1 MKREKTQTPENND
14 LEPSNAEEK
23 NKKITRKYKLHLR
36 VPVDAEEDK
45 LIKEGAS
52 ECGISVSH
60 YLKMLGIGYQPKS
73 IVDNYQVKEL
83 AKINGDLGRLGGLLK
98 LWLSDDKKAAGFDRA
113 MIVRLLRD
121 MEKTRVE
128 MNEVMMKIIKS
139 GY

>member
-1 MKREKTQTPENND
+1 MKKEKIQPPEN
-14 LEPSNAEEK
+14 LAQKPSEVD
-23 NKKITRKYKLHLR
+23 KKKKKVTRKYKLHLR

-73 IVDNYQVKEL
+73 IVDNQQVKEL

-98 LWLSDDKKAAGFDRA
+98 LWLSDDKKAVGFDRK
-113 MIVRLLRD
+113 MIVGLLRD